1 MQAGL
6 AAYFFQLESLQDNW
20 TDDLPRQMKSFLVRN
35 SKSRSTTPVPP
46 DVASPP
52 KAANVVCAYNLATD
66 LPATAD
72 TDYSADDSADD
83 DSADDPATTAGPSD
97 AFETATLRDTAGNAV
112 TTATINTADLKSSI
126 EVPLSL

>member
-35 SKSRSTTPVPP
+35 SKSRSTTPVPH
-46 DVASPP
+46 DVALPP

-72 TDYSADDSADD
+72 SDDSAN
-83 DSADDPATTAGPSD
+83 DPATTAGPSD
-97 AFETATLRDTAGNAV
+97 ALETATLRDPAGNAV
-112 TTATINTADLKSSI
+112 TAATINTSDLKSSI

>member
-1 MQAGL
+1 
-6 AAYFFQLESLQDNW
+6 
-20 TDDLPRQMKSFLVRN
+20 MKTFLVRN

-83 DSADDPATTAGPSD
+83 DSANDDSADDDSADDPATTAGPSD

-112 TTATINTADLKSSI
+112 TTATINTADLKSQVTI
-126 EVPLSL
+126 PLSL